1 MTVAHW
7 EAQLKKL
14 IERHVAETNSVK
26 GREILD
32 NWDVEKGNFLLLGP
46 YKDIAHAG
54 LIIAQARSR
63 EALDAILREDVYY
76 PNKASYEI
84 HEFTANK
91 IHPQIG
97 EFIGQ

>member
-1 MTVAHW
+1 MYFIDIKISDGTSNSA
-7 EAQLKKL
+7 EAAQLLAGHRQWFAKY
-14 IERHVAETNSVK
+14 
-26 GREILD
+26 
-32 NWDVEKGNFLLLGP
+32 VEKGNFLLLGP

-54 LIIAQARSR
+54 LIIAQAKNR

>member
-1 MTVAHW
+1 MYFINIQISPETANSSD
-7 EAQLKKL
+7 
-14 IERHVAETNSVK
+14 AETL
-26 GREILD
+26 LD
-32 NWDVEKGNFLLLGP
+32 AHRQWFSKYAEKGNFLLLGP
-46 YKDIAHAG
+46 YKDIPFAG
-54 LIIAQARSR
+54 VIIAQVESR
-63 EALDAILREDVYY
+63 EALDAMLKEDVYY